1 MSDGALPAPPPS
13 ETVVPAA
20 GPAAAGPAAV
30 VPVPPV
36 PGAALV
42 EGSLVE
48 GPAPG
53 VPLAEALRDA
63 AGPGAPD
70 PGVVLPGAPPTGPA
84 SLGVPVPG
92 AALAGVEPPA
102 TAPPGIELPGTAL
115 PGTPLP
121 GVEPPGTAP
130 AEVELLG
137 TPPSGAPPPLP
148 PGPRTTAP
156 PLSVRVVAVGPAP
169 GDPAP
174 VPRVSP
180 ARTPAAPADGL
191 VREWRPDFPLDVRGV
206 LAPLHRPPGDP
217 TFRTTPAGV
226 WRAGTTPDGPATTLV
241 SRRPDGTVVARAW
254 GPGAAWS
261 LDGLPALLGAHD
273 DPAGFVAHHPLVADV
288 HRRRGGL
295 RFGRAGR
302 VWDQVL
308 PAVLEQKVTG
318 TEARRSHRE
327 LCRRFGDPA
336 PGPLAG
342 LRLPPTPQQVRAI
355 PDWEWHRAGVDHKR
369 KRAVLSAAVVAHR
382 LERACELGGEAGRE
396 LLRTV
401 PGIGVWTAA
410 EVAQRAWGDP
420 DAVSF
425 GDLHVPRLVGWA
437 LVGRPLD
444 DAGMME
450 VLAPYRPQRQ
460 RAVRYIEVSGFR
472 RPRFAPRFSP
482 RDYRAM

>member
-1 MSDGALPAPPPS
+1 VSSPGTG
-13 ETVVPAA
+13 TVPRVTITVLVPHED
-20 GPAAAGPAAV
+20 GPA
-30 VPVPPV
+30 
-36 PGAALV
+36 L
-42 EGSLVE
+42 
-48 GPAPG
+48 
-53 VPLAEALRDA
+53 
-63 AGPGAPD
+63 
-70 PGVVLPGAPPTGPA
+70 
-84 SLGVPVPG
+84 LGD
-92 AALAGVEPPA
+92 
-102 TAPPGIELPGTAL
+102 
-115 PGTPLP
+115 LP
-121 GVEPPGTAP
+121 GVTAVP
-130 AEVELLG
+130 YAVDAPLPAGAPRAEVLVPPFLTAGEAVALAERLPRLRLVQLLTAGAETFVDRLPDGVALSDCRGAHGGATAEWVVAALLG
-137 TPPSGAPPPLP
+137 VYRHLPRFVHAQAEGRWDQHRTEELAGKRVLVVGA
-148 PGPRTTAP
+148 GD
-156 PLSVRVVAVGPAP
+156 VAEH
-169 GDPAP
+169 
-174 VPRVSP
+174 
-180 ARTPAAPADGL
+180 L
-191 VREWRPDFPLDVRGV
+191 VRR
-206 LAPLHRPPGDP
+206 LAPFD
-217 TFRTTPAGV
+217 V
-226 WRAGTTPDGPATTLV
+226 VTTLV
-241 SRRPDGTVVARAW
+241 GRRADGTVVARAW

-261 LDGLPALLGAHD
+261 LDRLPALLGAD
-273 DPAGFVAHHPLVADV
+273 DTPEDFTCHHPLVADT

-295 RFGRAGR
+295 RFGRSGR

-327 LCRRFGDPA
+327 LCHRFGDPA

-369 KRAVLSAAVVAHR
+369 KRAVLSAAIVAHR

-425 GDLHVPRLVGWA
+425 GDIHVPRLVGWA

-444 DAGMME
+444 DAGMLE

-460 RAVRYIEVSGFR
+460 RAVRYIEVSDFR